1 VPQCPIAGDANV
13 DKGQEAAARDLS
25 GGRRAMLEWTDAG
38 NDCEETGLSGATED
52 EFL

>member
-1 VPQCPIAGDANV
+1 LDSWPGQSGL

-52 EFL
+52 ELL

>member
-1 VPQCPIAGDANV
+1 LDSWPGQSGL
-13 DKGQEAAARDLS
+13 DKRQEAAARDLS